1 MIVTMENIRARCEEV
16 GDCWEWTGPT
26 DGCAPVLRYNGSRK
40 LHPVRRAVMALKD
53 KPIGG
58 LLVIC
63 TCRNPLCVNPDHL
76 KAVTRAY
83 LQKLTAAETQY
94 GKSPARSA
102 ALAAA
107 RRKQPGL
114 VLSEDRVAEM
124 RASGMTSRAAAKEFG
139 CSQSAAWQAITGK
152 TWKDYR
158 APFAGM
164 VGALT
169 R

>member
-1 MIVTMENIRARCEEV
+1 MIVTMENIHARCQKV
-16 GDCWEWTGPT
+16 GDCWEWTVPT
-26 DGCAPVLRYNGSRK
+26 DGRVPVLRYNGSRR
-40 LHPVRRAVMALKD
+40 LHPVRRAVMTLKE
-53 KPIGG
+53 KPIDG

-63 TCRNPLCVNPDHL
+63 TCRNPVCVNPAHL
-76 KAVTRAY
+76 KAVTRAH
-83 LQKLTAAETQY
+83 LQKMTADETQY
-94 GKSPARSA
+94 GKSIARSA

-107 RRKQPGL
+107 RRKQSGL
-114 VLSEDRVAEM
+114 VLSEERVAEL
-124 RASGMTSRAAAKEFG
+124 RASGLTSRAAAKEFG
-139 CSQSAAWQAITGK
+139 CSQSAAWQAMSGR